1 MRSTQGKKLTPNS
14 YLVIETDLFTDFI
27 KRK

>member
-1 MRSTQGKKLTPNS
+1 MRSTQGKKLTLNS
-14 YLVIETDLFTDFI
+14 YLVIETVLFTDFI